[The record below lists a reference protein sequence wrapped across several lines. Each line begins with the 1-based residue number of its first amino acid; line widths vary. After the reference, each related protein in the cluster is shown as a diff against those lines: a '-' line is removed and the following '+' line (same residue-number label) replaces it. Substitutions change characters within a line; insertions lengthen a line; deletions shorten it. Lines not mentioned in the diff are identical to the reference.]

1 MQEDPVVH
9 GHRGARVPS
18 VIGRMLPEFSRQ
30 LIRRLFGLR
39 YQNVDFVWTV
49 LSFGWCES
57 PYVYHSL
64 SEVKAAFLRA
74 KAIPALAYI
83 DDSWLANVQ
92 STHGQSARS

>member
-39 YQNVDFVWTV
+39 YQNVDYVWTV
-49 LSFGWCES
+49 LPFGLSDS
-57 PYVYHSL
+57 PYVYNSL
-64 SEVKAAFLRA
+64 SEARVAFLRA
-74 KAIPALAYI
+74 KGIHALAYI
-83 DDSWLANVQ
+83 DYP
-92 STHGQSARS
+92 